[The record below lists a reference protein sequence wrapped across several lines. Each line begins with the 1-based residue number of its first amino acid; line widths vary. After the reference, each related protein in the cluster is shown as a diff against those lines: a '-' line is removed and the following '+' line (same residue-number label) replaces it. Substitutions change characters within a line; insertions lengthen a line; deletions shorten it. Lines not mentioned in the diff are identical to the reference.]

1 MYTYL
6 CPQCGKPVMSDKA
19 SGDVKCGACGSQFS
33 AQFARQAQQ
42 PYDTYQQQPYGT
54 YQQPNQRGVFDNGPS
69 GKSRGLAG
77 LFAILLGTLGIHYFY
92 VGKTTAGI
100 ICLVL
105 GICSCG
111 LINILTLIQGILMLT
126 MTEEE
131 FERRYVYS
139 TSTIPF

>member
-1 MYTYL
+1 MYSYL
-6 CPQCGKPVMSDKA
+6 CPQCGKVVFSDKA
-19 SGDVKCGACGSQFS
+19 AGEVRCGACGCLFN
-33 AQFARQAQQ
+33 AQFAQQ
-42 PYDTYQQQPYGT
+42 QQNYSSYQQ
-54 YQQPNQRGVFDNGPS
+54 QRGVFDNGPS
-69 GKSRGLAG
+69 GKNRGLAG

-100 ICLVL
+100 VCLIL

-111 LINILTLIQGILMLT
+111 LINVLTLIQGILMLT

-139 TSTIPF
+139 PSAIPF

>member
-1 MYTYL
+1 MYNYL
-6 CPQCGKPVMSDKA
+6 CPQCGKIVVSDKA
-19 SGDVKCGACGSQFS
+19 TGDVRCGACGCQFN
-33 AQFARQAQQ
+33 AQFAQQAQPQ
-42 PYDTYQQQPYGT
+42 QNYGPYQQ
-54 YQQPNQRGVFDNGPS
+54 QRGVFDNGPS

-100 ICLVL
+100 VCL

-126 MTEEE
+126 MTEAE

>member
-1 MYTYL
+1 MYNYL
-6 CPQCGKPVMSDKA
+6 CPQCGKIVVSDKA
-19 SGDVKCGACGSQFS
+19 AGEVRCGACGCQFN
-33 AQFARQAQQ
+33 AQFAQQ
-42 PYDTYQQQPYGT
+42 VQQQTYGPQQQTYGPYQQ
-54 YQQPNQRGVFDNGPS
+54 QRGVFDNGPS
-69 GKSRGLAG
+69 GKNRGLAG
-77 LFAILLGTLGIHYFY
+77 LFAILHGTLGIHYFY

-100 ICLVL
+100 VCLIL

>member
-1 MYTYL
+1 MYNYL
-6 CPQCGKPVMSDKA
+6 CPQCGKIGVSDKA
-19 SGDVKCGACGSQFS
+19 AGEVRCGACGCQFN
-33 AQFARQAQQ
+33 AQFAQQ
-42 PYDTYQQQPYGT
+42 VQQQTYGPQQQTYGPYQQ
-54 YQQPNQRGVFDNGPS
+54 QRGVFDNGPS
-69 GKSRGLAG
+69 GKNRGLAG

-100 ICLVL
+100 VCLIL

>member
-1 MYTYL
+1 MYNYL
-6 CPQCGKPVMSDKA
+6 CPQCGKIVVSDKA
-19 SGDVKCGACGSQFS
+19 AGEVRCGACGCQFN
-33 AQFARQAQQ
+33 AQFAQQAQQ
-42 PYDTYQQQPYGT
+42 QTYGPQQQTYGPYQQ
-54 YQQPNQRGVFDNGPS
+54 QRGVFDNGPS
-69 GKSRGLAG
+69 GKNRGLAG

-100 ICLVL
+100 VCLIL

-131 FERRYVYS
+131 FERCYVYS

>member
-1 MYTYL
+1 MYNYL
-6 CPQCGKPVMSDKA
+6 CPQCGKIVVSDKA
-19 SGDVKCGACGSQFS
+19 AGELRCGACGCQFN
-33 AQFARQAQQ
+33 AQFAQQAQQ
-42 PYDTYQQQPYGT
+42 QTYGPQQQTYGP
-54 YQQPNQRGVFDNGPS
+54 QQQRGVFDNGPS
-69 GKSRGLAG
+69 GKNRGLAG

-100 ICLVL
+100 VCLIL

>member
-1 MYTYL
+1 M
-6 CPQCGKPVMSDKA
+6 GNVE
-19 SGDVKCGACGSQFS
+19 
-33 AQFARQAQQ
+33 

-54 YQQPNQRGVFDNGPS
+54 YQQPNQRGIFDNGPS

>member
-1 MYTYL
+1 MYNYL
-6 CPQCGKPVMSDKA
+6 CPQCGKIVVSDKA
-19 SGDVKCGACGSQFS
+19 TGDVRCGACGCQFN
-33 AQFARQAQQ
+33 AQFAQQAQPQ
-42 PYDTYQQQPYGT
+42 QNYGPYQQ
-54 YQQPNQRGVFDNGPS
+54 QRGVFDNGPS

-100 ICLVL
+100 VCLIL

>member
-1 MYTYL
+1 MYNYL
-6 CPQCGKPVMSDKA
+6 CPQCGKIVVSDKA
-19 SGDVKCGACGSQFS
+19 AGEVRCGACRCQSN
-33 AQFARQAQQ
+33 AQFAQQAQQ
-42 PYDTYQQQPYGT
+42 QTYGPQQQTYGPYQQ
-54 YQQPNQRGVFDNGPS
+54 QRGVFDNGPS
-69 GKSRGLAG
+69 GKNRGLAG

-100 ICLVL
+100 VCLIL

-111 LINILTLIQGILMLT
+111 LIHILTLIQGILMLT